1 VSVAEPGPEVGTA
14 VSEEPVE
21 EAACSHP
28 PAGTAAGAD
37 GTAAGDLIL
46 EGVSRRIGPNAII
59 SDVSF
64 EVDHGELV
72 VLVGPSGCGKST
84 LLRVIAGLD
93 PAATGRITLAG
104 VDITVLPVE
113 RRRIGLVFQDDALLP
128 HRRIH
133 QNIAFGIRH
142 LPRSVRARRVAELL
156 DLVRLPGMGDR
167 YPHELSGGERQRA
180 ALARALAPEPT
191 VVLLDEPF
199 ANLDPSLRDEVRHDV
214 IAALRQ
220 RDTTAVLVTHERDE
234 ALAFGDRVAVMG
246 NGRLHQ
252 LDRPEAVYDRPAN
265 RFVAGFVGEASF
277 LPCEAVGVARGPSC
291 AQGCAVVARP
301 HDLSVRPGG
310 EALVTNRWYLGS
322 AWRYEVRGSDGTIM
336 RVDSAAA
343 PPLEVGDLCTVTVTA
358 DRPLHHLG

>member
-1 VSVAEPGPEVGTA
+1 MSVAEPTPELATA
-14 VSEEPVE
+14 V
-21 EAACSHP
+21 AAERPSRP
-28 PAGTAAGAD
+28 GRPGTLTVD
-37 GTAAGDLIL
+37 
-46 EGVSRRIGPNAII
+46 GVSRRIGSNVII
-59 SDVSF
+59 SDISF
-64 EVDHGELV
+64 EVAQGELV

-93 PAATGRITLAG
+93 PASTGRITLAG
-104 VDITVLPVE
+104 ADITVRPVE

-133 QNIAFGIRH
+133 QNLAFGIRH
-142 LPRSVRARRVAELL
+142 LRRSVRARRVDELL

-180 ALARALAPEPT
+180 ALARALAPEPA

-220 RDTTAVLVTHERDE
+220 REATAVLVTHERDE

-246 NGRLHQ
+246 GGRLHQ
-252 LDRPEAVYDRPAN
+252 LDRPETVYDRPAD

-277 LPCEAVGVARGPSC
+277 VPCQAAGVARRSGC
-291 AQGCAVVARP
+291 DQGCAVVARP
-301 HDLSVRPGG
+301 HDLSVSPGG
-310 EALVTNRWYLGS
+310 DALVTGRWYLG
-322 AWRYEVRGSDGTIM
+322 AVWRYEVRGADGTIM
-336 RVDSAAA
+336 RVDSTTA
-343 PPLEVGDLCTVTVTA
+343 PPLAVGECCTVTVTA
-358 DRPLHHLG
+358 DRPLHHLPAT